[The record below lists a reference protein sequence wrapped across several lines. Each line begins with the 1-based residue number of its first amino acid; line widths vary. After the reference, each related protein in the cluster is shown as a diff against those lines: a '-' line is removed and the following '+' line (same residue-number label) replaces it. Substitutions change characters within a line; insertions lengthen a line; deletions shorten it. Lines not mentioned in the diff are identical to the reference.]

1 MLSCL
6 VAYAKMPIM
15 SDVWRLVRGY
25 PIIRPPNPLAIIK
38 FTFELP
44 VDTSLPISPGCFE
57 TCADEYHAGQIS
69 YQQFLDAAL
78 AHLDPTSPTRHPED
92 GNLANL
98 AKLSMRGSMGP
109 VAAAIKL
116 CMLSDSGQPEP
127 IFSQDAINLLHAM
140 QPSADP
146 IDYHLPTAFAALPPL
161 QLQAVVLAALC
172 REMPTLAVEIL
183 SANPSPA
190 PPKQSLFNL
199 RDSGVCPVTY
209 ERGAFI
215 KFPVDLWTAAVKAGW
230 VTPSPKLAALAADIG
245 PQGGPLLHTILD
257 TDLDL
262 TIFLGYTRL
271 YKILLQ
277 AVARKSDDPSLLRK
291 IIARV
296 PSKKLGAHLVRD
308 VVEVREDSGVE
319 MLAILLDHGLNINYR
334 DKTWV
339 SKRDQQDP
347 WGWGGWWEASLTA
360 LHMAARNGNK
370 DAVSFLLSRGA
381 RVNEPEF
388 YGRTARDLALDAGHH
403 EIVEMLDQAAKPRDH
418 WKIWCCAEW

>member
-1 MLSCL
+1 
-6 VAYAKMPIM
+6 MPIM

-25 PIIRPPNPLAIIK
+25 PIIRPPNPLAIIG

-44 VDTSLPISPGCFE
+44 VDTSLPASPGCFE
-57 TCADEYHAGQIS
+57 TCANEYHAGQMS

-98 AKLSMRGSMGP
+98 AKLSMSGSMGP

-116 CMLSDSGQPEP
+116 CMLSDDGQP
-127 IFSQDAINLLHAM
+127 ILSQDTINFLHAM
-140 QPSADP
+140 QPSAD
-146 IDYHLPTAFAALPPL
+146 HHLLPTTLAALPPL
-161 QLQAVVLAALC
+161 QLQVVILAALC

-183 SANPSPA
+183 SANPPPA
-190 PPKQSLFNL
+190 PPEQSLFNL
-199 RDSGVCPVTY
+199 RDSQVCPVTY
-209 ERGAFI
+209 GRGAFI
-215 KFPVDLWTAAVKAGW
+215 KFPVDFWTAAVKAGW
-230 VTPSPKLAALAADIG
+230 VAPSPKLAALAADVG
-245 PQGGPLLHTILD
+245 PQGVPLLRTILD

-262 TIFLGYTRL
+262 TIFLDYTRL
-271 YKILLQ
+271 YENLLQ
-277 AVARKSDDPSLLRK
+277 DVARKGDDSSLLRDL
-291 IIARV
+291 IARV
-296 PSKKLGAHLVRD
+296 PGKKLGAYLVRD
-308 VVEVREDSGVE
+308 VVETRKDGGVE

-334 DKTWV
+334 DKEWV

-403 EIVEMLDQAAKPRDH
+403 EIAEMLDQAAKPRDH
-418 WKIWCCAEW
+418 WKVWCCIG